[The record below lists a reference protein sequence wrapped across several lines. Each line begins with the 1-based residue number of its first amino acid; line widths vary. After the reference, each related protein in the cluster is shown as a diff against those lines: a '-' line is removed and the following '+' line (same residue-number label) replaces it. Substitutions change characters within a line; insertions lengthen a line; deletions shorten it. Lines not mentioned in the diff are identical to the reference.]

1 MDTGLKDK
9 VVFITGASGGIGTA
23 VARLLAAEG
32 ARLVLHGHKGH
43 ERAAALA
50 ERLPGDHLVVIAD
63 MAREDQ
69 VEAAFAAAL
78 AHWGQ
83 LDVLVANAGIWP
95 EQAAPVHEMTLER
108 WQQVMD
114 VNLTGVFLSIRAFFR
129 HLARRRPPA
138 AALILMGSTAAMF
151 GEEGHADYAAGKA
164 AITHG
169 LTMSLK
175 NEIVRLSPGGRVN
188 AVCPGWT
195 RTPMAAAGLK
205 DDDAV
210 RGVLQTR
217 SLTKIAEPEDVA
229 AAVVYLASPVLAGHV
244 SGQILTVA
252 GGMEGRLLHRACA
265 VNPSQA

>member
-9 VVFITGASGGIGTA
+9 VVFITGASGGIGAA
-23 VARLLAAEG
+23 VAELMAAEG
-32 ARLVLHGHKGH
+32 ARLVLHRHKGQK
-43 ERAAALA
+43 RATALA
-50 ERLPGDHLVVIAD
+50 ERLPGDPLVVTAD
-63 MAREDQ
+63 VAREDQ
-69 VEAAFAAAL
+69 VETAFEAAL
-78 AHWGQ
+78 KRWGQ
-83 LDVLVANAGIWP
+83 IDVLVANAGIWP
-95 EQAAPVHEMTLER
+95 EQAAPVHEMTLAR

-114 VNLTGVFLSIRAFFR
+114 VNLTGVFLSTRAFFR
-129 HLARRRPPA
+129 HLARRRPPD

-151 GEEGHADYAAGKA
+151 GEEGHAAYAAGKA

-169 LTMSLK
+169 LTLSLK

-210 RGVLQTR
+210 RSVLQTR
-217 SLTKIAEPEDVA
+217 SLTKIAEPKDVA

-252 GGMEGRLLHRACA
+252 GGMEGRLLHRPDT
-265 VNPSQA
+265 VNPAQA